1 MGPLNV
7 KNTFLHPIQQLE
19 ALHLSAL
26 SVQSQ
31 QVILKPSSFVLV
43 QDDMN

>member
-1 MGPLNV
+1 MGPLKV
-7 KNTFLHPIQQLE
+7 KNTFLHAIQEPE
-19 ALHLSAL
+19 ALHLSTL

-31 QVILKPSSFVLV
+31 QVILTPSSFVLV